1 MLAIELHEARSRLKA
16 LIDAARSG
24 EEVYISAGESGAVR
38 LTPCDAP
45 EETMP
50 RPARRPGR
58 LREQIR
64 IAEDFD
70 SVDEAIADS
79 FDGSQWGSVNERR
92 VARHAYPTVVA
103 CGRWKA
109 AEAISLHHRRRRH
122 PPCFV
127 SAATIWEIGIKRAL
141 GKLDA
146 PANLVGIVQ
155 DEGFHLISITA
166 EHAEAA
172 AALPPHHRDPFDR
185 MLIAQAVIE
194 DLHIATV
201 DARFS
206 DYDAPLMP
214 ETQHK

>member
-79 FDGSQWGSVNERR
+79 FEGSQ
-92 VARHAYPTVVA
+92 
-103 CGRWKA
+103 
-109 AEAISLHHRRRRH
+109 
-122 PPCFV
+122 
-127 SAATIWEIGIKRAL
+127 
-141 GKLDA
+141 
-146 PANLVGIVQ
+146 
-155 DEGFHLISITA
+155 
-166 EHAEAA
+166 
-172 AALPPHHRDPFDR
+172 
-185 MLIAQAVIE
+185 
-194 DLHIATV
+194 
-201 DARFS
+201 
-206 DYDAPLMP
+206 
-214 ETQHK
+214 